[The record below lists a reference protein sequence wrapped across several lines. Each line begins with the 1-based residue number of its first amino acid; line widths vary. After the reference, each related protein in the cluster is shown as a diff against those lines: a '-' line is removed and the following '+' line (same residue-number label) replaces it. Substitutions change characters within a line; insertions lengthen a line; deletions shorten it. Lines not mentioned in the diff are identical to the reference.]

1 MNLDPRTRRIR
12 DEMRHHLE
20 ELEAHLE
27 AEGLSTEEARSEAAR
42 RFGDPDAIAGAAPG
56 GEARARWRT
65 ALDGARQDLGHA
77 LRQMRRH
84 PLSSGLTIATLT
96 VGVAATTIVFSVVH
110 AVVLAPLPFE
120 APDGLV
126 HVSQTSPQ
134 GRLYSTSEPNFVD
147 FRARQQSFTEMAAMG
162 WQNPVLTGA
171 GDPTS
176 IDGRRVSHTF
186 FPLLGIEPVLGRNFS
201 EQEDRFGGPGDVVL
215 LSAGTWERRFGAD
228 PDVVGRSIVLDGVG
242 REVVGIVP
250 SDRSWPGVEV
260 FMPLAP
266 NPDVYRD
273 DQRLETLARLRP
285 GVSIDAARQ
294 DMVRIAAALSDE
306 YPESND
312 GWGASVRPIREWLVG
327 ARLTRL
333 GGLLLGSVA
342 LFLLMA
348 CASVSNLLLARASVR
363 AREMGVRTAL
373 GAGRGRI
380 GAQLAAEGLI
390 LAVVGGGLAL
400 VLAYQGLDLV
410 RALGPGDIARLAEAD
425 VDARALGVA
434 GISVIGTVLL
444 AGIAPALLLLD
455 EDAFALLRI
464 GGRAGAG
471 GRRLRD
477 SLVVAQFAL
486 AVTVVS
492 GAALL
497 TRSFVELQQVE
508 LGFEASSVVRFAVRL
523 SDARFDQITRAEY
536 LDRLTEELSAIPGV
550 EAVGS
555 TTAGPFSPMR
565 PSNFVARSDQ
575 EPDRQ
580 EGFQPVSWRA
590 VSPDYFDAA
599 GIPLLSGRVF
609 DVRDRVRRG
618 EQVQNPPVIIDRT
631 LADLLFPGEDP
642 VGRLV
647 TWFLPGG
654 VQCEIIGVVA
664 TARDERLDVEPRPRI
679 YRPFTFTAWDQ
690 PTVLVRVAGD
700 PAAIIPLL
708 REATLGVDPDTPAIG
723 PTVIS
728 DDVQQTVAW
737 PRFSMQVLGAF
748 GLIALI
754 LAAMGIYGVTSF
766 SVARRRHEIGVRV
779 ALGAEPSRVHWMVV
793 RRALRLAGA
802 GILAGLI
809 VALLLGRSL
818 EALLY
823 DVSSNDPLTFVAVPV
838 AMTLLAVVSTWIP
851 ARRAVGLDP
860 REALIEE

>member
-1 MNLDPRTRRIR
+1 MNLDPNTRRIR
-12 DEMRHHLE
+12 EEMRHHLE

-27 AEGLSTEEARSEAAR
+27 SEGLSPEDARAEAAR
-42 RFGDPDAIAGAAPG
+42 RFGDAEAIASEAPPSMRPG
-56 GEARARWRT
+56 WRV
-65 ALDGARQDLGHA
+65 AVDAARQDLSHA
-77 LRQMRRH
+77 LRQIRRH
-84 PLSSGLTIATLT
+84 PLWSGLTLATLA
-96 VGVAATTIVFSVVH
+96 VGVAATTVVFSVVH
-110 AVVLAPLPFE
+110 AVVLAPLPFAQPE
-120 APDGLV
+120 ALV

-147 FRARQQSFTEMAAMG
+147 FRARQQSFVEMAAMG
-162 WQNPVLTGA
+162 YESPVLTGV

-176 IDGRRVSHTF
+176 VDGRRVSHTF
-186 FPLLGIEPVLGRNFS
+186 FPLLGIEPVLGRNFL
-201 EQEDRFGGPGDVVL
+201 EQEDRYGGATDVVL
-215 LSAGTWERRFGAD
+215 LSEGTWERRFGAD
-228 PDVVGRSIVLDGVG
+228 PEIIGRAIVLDGAG
-242 REVVGIVP
+242 REVVGVVP
-250 SDRSWPGVEV
+250 SDRGWPGVEV
-260 FMPLAP
+260 FTPLAP

-273 DQRLETLARLRP
+273 DQRIETVARLRP
-285 GVSIDAARQ
+285 GITIETARD
-294 DMVRIAAALSDE
+294 DMAGIASALSVE

-312 GWGASVRPIREWLVG
+312 GWGSSVRPIRDWLVG
-327 ARLTRL
+327 ERLTRL

-373 GAGRGRI
+373 GAGRSRI
-380 GAQLAAEGLI
+380 GAQLVAEGLI
-390 LAVVGGGLAL
+390 LAVVGGGLA
-400 VLAYQGLDLV
+400 VLLAHLGLDVV
-410 RALGPGDIARLAEAD
+410 RALGPGDIARLAEAEAD
-425 VDARALGVA
+425 LGALGVA
-434 GISVIGTVLL
+434 GLTVIGTVLL
-444 AGIAPALLLLD
+444 AGVAPALLLLND
-455 EDAFALLRI
+455 STFGLLRL

-471 GRRLRD
+471 GHGFRD
-477 SLVVAQFAL
+477 VLVVAQFAL

-508 LGFEASSVVRFAVRL
+508 LGFEASSVVRFGVRL
-523 SDARFDQITRAEY
+523 SDARYDQVARAEY
-536 LDRLTEELSAIPGV
+536 LDRLTSELSTIPGV
-550 EAVGS
+550 EAAGA
-555 TTAGPFSPMR
+555 TTAGPFSSMR
-565 PSNFVARSDQ
+565 PSNFVARSDR

-590 VSPDYFDAA
+590 ISPGYFDAA

-609 DVRDRVRRG
+609 DLRDRLRRG
-618 EQVQNPPVIIDRT
+618 EEVEHPPVIIDRA

-654 VQCEIIGVVA
+654 RQCEIIGVVA

-700 PAAIIPLL
+700 PFATIPLL
-708 REATLGVDPDTPAIG
+708 REVTLAVDSDTPAIE
-723 PTVIS
+723 PTVVS
-728 DDVQQTVAW
+728 DDVRQTVAW

-748 GLIALI
+748 GSIALL

-766 SVARRRHEIGVRV
+766 SVARRRHEIGVRM
-779 ALGAEPSRVHWMVV
+779 ALGAEPTEVHWMVV
-793 RRALRLAGA
+793 RRALHLAGA
-802 GILAGLI
+802 GIVAGTM
-809 VALLLGRSL
+809 VALLLARSL
-818 EALLY
+818 DTLLF
-823 DVSSNDPLTFVAVPV
+823 DVSSRDPLTFALVPV
-838 AMTLLAVVSTWIP
+838 VMTVLAIVSTWLP